1 MGHSDTLMLHGD
13 SVNLFSNL
21 FQPRLAKKTAFSRP
35 PNDDE
40 NKIKADHGYC
50 CDADHERALGMFSI
64 FVYKCFWGNVLST
77 CWKPREQKS
86 IVKQPLKLTMSTGS
100 QRKQL
105 PTRAAFSTCAL
116 SVAVFRLVLNHHHE
130 GARLTPL
137 QLRSDYGGAQRHH
150 VHRAAHHC
158 FRRHC

>member
-21 FQPRLAKKTAFSRP
+21 FQPRLPKIQLFLGRRMTTRTKSKLTTATAVIQTTSVRL
-35 PNDDE
+35 
-40 NKIKADHGYC
+40 A
-50 CDADHERALGMFSI
+50 
-64 FVYKCFWGNVLST
+64 CFQSLTTNGFGESVLST